1 MRHFGRFSNIV
12 KTAIK
17 EVHLRKTFVSW
28 VAWVELASRD
38 EREKSMMKWG
48 GRQGTRE
55 AYLKYDCSSIK
66 AIKNKSRKIIA
77 SFKGPMASEL
87 SSLKRTAYDAHLA
100 HKNRAKLATNSYS
113 TARGYTS
120 LISCSRHFFV
130 RLLDWCE
137 KAKAAAATASR
148 ERMPS
153 ELRLTYVCR
162 K

>member
-1 MRHFGRFSNIV
+1 MRHFERFSNIV

-137 KAKAAAATASR
+137 KAKAAAAAASR

>member
-1 MRHFGRFSNIV
+1 MRHFGWFSNTV

-48 GRQGTRE
+48 GRQGTHE